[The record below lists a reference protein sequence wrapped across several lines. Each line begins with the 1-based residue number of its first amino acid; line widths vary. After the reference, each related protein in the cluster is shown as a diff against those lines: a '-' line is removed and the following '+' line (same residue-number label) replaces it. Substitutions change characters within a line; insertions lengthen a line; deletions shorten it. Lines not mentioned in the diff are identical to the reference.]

1 MSNTDWVMVVA
12 VLLGP
17 IIAIQTEKYLHRLR
31 ERRQRKLE
39 VFRTLMANRAAGLS
53 PAHVEALNR
62 IDIEFYGE
70 RNITDAWKSYLDHL
84 NDRSMTPEAWSTRT
98 QDLLAELLYAM
109 AQSLGYQFDRVHI
122 KRAAYYPQGY
132 GDIEQDQMIIRKG
145 IAAVLKGE
153 KPLPM
158 EVTSLPMFEQEAQ
171 EQAELRKLMIQSYKG
186 QLPLEVKLV
195 KTDEPKGR
203 A

>member
-1 MSNTDWVMVVA
+1 MQAESF
-12 VLLGP
+12 L
-17 IIAIQTEKYLHRLR
+17 QRRR

-62 IDIEFYGE
+62 IDIEFHDE
-70 RNITDAWKSYLDHL
+70 RRITDAWKAYLDHL
-84 NDRSMTPEAWSTRT
+84 NDRSLNPESWGTRT
-98 QDLLAELLYAM
+98 QDLLVELLYAM
-109 AQSLGYQFDRVHI
+109 GQSLGYEFDRVHI

-132 GDIEQDQMIIRKG
+132 GDLEQDQLVIRKG
-145 IAAVLKGE
+145 LAAVLRGE
-153 KPLPM
+153 RALPM
-158 EVTSLPMFEQEAQ
+158 EVTALPVSQQEAQ
-171 EQAELRKLMIQSYKG
+171 EQAELRKLMIQSYSG

-195 KTDEPKGR
+195 KTDEPQGG